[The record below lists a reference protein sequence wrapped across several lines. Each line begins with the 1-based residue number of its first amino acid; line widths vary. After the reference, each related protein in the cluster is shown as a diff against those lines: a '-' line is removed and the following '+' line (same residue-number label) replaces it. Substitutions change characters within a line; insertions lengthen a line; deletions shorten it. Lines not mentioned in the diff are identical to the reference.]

1 VSGAG
6 TVGVDDVPEI
16 VDVVV
21 VGAGLAGLVAARRLQ
36 RAGLDVL
43 VLEAS
48 DGVGGRV
55 RTDVVD
61 GWRLDRGFQVL
72 NTAYP
77 AVGRELDLEALD
89 PQELTR
95 GAIVVTP
102 TDRFRLADPR
112 RDPLGAIGTAGAPI
126 GSWRDKAL
134 LAATAAAV
142 AGAPAWRLLS
152 GADRR
157 AAHVLRDRGFSDR
170 TVDTFFRPFFSG
182 VFLEDEL
189 VTSSRFLDL
198 MLRMFVR
205 GRSVVPA
212 RGMAEI
218 PRQLAIGLRVALSTP
233 AEALAPGVVRTRGGD
248 VSARAVLVACDATA
262 AARLVPHVSDVPW
275 RSVTTVYH
283 AAPADPLGEPTLVL
297 DADRTSP
304 VVNTVVMTAAAPSYG
319 PGDGRAL
326 VATSL
331 LGVPGVDE
339 RDVRLRLAE
348 LYRTS
353 TWAWEHLRT
362 YELPHALPA
371 MTAPHPFRRQVR
383 VADGVYVCG
392 DHRDTSSIQG
402 AMVSGHRAAHAVLAD
417 L

>member
-1 VSGAG
+1 MSVVPG
-6 TVGVDDVPEI
+6 TEA

-77 AVGRELDLEALD
+77 AVRRELDLEALD
-89 PQELTR
+89 PRELTR

-112 RDPLGAIGTAGAPI
+112 RDPLGAIGTARAPL
-126 GSWRDKAL
+126 GSVRDKAL
-134 LAATAAAV
+134 LLATAATV
-142 AGAPAWRLLS
+142 AGMPAWRVLARS
-152 GADRR
+152 DRR
-157 AAHVLRDRGFSDR
+157 AVDALRRQGFSDR
-170 TVDTFFRPFFSG
+170 ALDSFFRPFFSG
-182 VFLEDEL
+182 VFLEDQL

-212 RGMAEI
+212 RGMGEI
-218 PRQLAIGLRVALSTP
+218 PQQLAAGLRVALGTP
-233 AEALAPGVVRTRGGD
+233 AEAVAPGVVRTPGGA
-248 VSARAVLVACDATA
+248 VAARAVVVACDATA
-262 AARLVPHVSDVPW
+262 AAHLLPTVQDVPW
-275 RSVTTVYH
+275 RSATTIYH
-283 AAPADPLGEPTLVL
+283 AAPADPLGEPTLLL

-331 LGVPGVDE
+331 LGLPGLDE
-339 RDVRLRLAE
+339 RAVRLRLAE

-353 TWAWEHLRT
+353 TRGWYHLRT
-362 YELPHALPA
+362 YELPDALPA
-371 MTAPHPFRRQVR
+371 MTAPHPFRRPVR
-383 VADGVYVCG
+383 VGDGVYVCG

-402 AMVSGHRAAHAVLAD
+402 AMVSGRRAADAVLAD
-417 L
+417 V